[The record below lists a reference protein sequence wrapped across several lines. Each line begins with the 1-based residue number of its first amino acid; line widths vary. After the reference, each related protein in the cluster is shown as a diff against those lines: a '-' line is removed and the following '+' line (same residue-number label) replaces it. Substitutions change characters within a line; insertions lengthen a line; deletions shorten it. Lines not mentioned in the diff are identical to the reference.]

1 MPIFWTADVPVSADV
16 ACFSG
21 NLAKVGGNLIH
32 RILFGVPTAYER
44 RIIGTTSDYL
54 DQGSRL
60 NGERGV
66 RHLHFEGTLNALAPL
81 STINTEASEKLV
93 DGDGTTICST
103 VAIALDV
110 PGFRDPNGVV
120 RSNNGTGAFAPTS
133 EGAWGTQSI
142 EAHSLGVS
150 HEGYFHKS
158 LGSCCSDLTVSP
170 DEFSFTVHKNDFV
183 FFVIDGWT
191 YSASGHA
198 TTWRIRGTRVSD
210 TVFKVVGTMLTCKH
224 AIRGPYPSF
233 EAAPLQEPDEYTIGV
248 NSSTCIPNA
257 GAGPRAQSVL
267 FDQLVA
273 ELRLWRPR
281 GDVAQKA
288 LDDYR
293 EVHSN
298 SIENAT
304 QAEEGLRSILPLDA
318 AVLAFDGRTRALNDP
333 VGGMRQLARAAASL
347 YLWYRY
353 VLIPG
358 FSDVAEWIS
367 AVKRLSREYGKAA
380 DSPRRLRG
388 SEKYSV
394 EALGFTLN
402 VRVAELLSVTPYAR
416 DSLVDLALRFGFE
429 IGLGQA
435 WDLVPFSFVEDWFLN
450 RAGTLRAIDW
460 FFYGALLR
468 LHVRVMSQKTS
479 YEGPFDDGFW
489 QGSISASYYV
499 REVTLTKPSFVELLP
514 LPRCVPI
521 SDWAP
526 VAAALAIVR

>member
-1 MPIFWTADVPVSADV
+1 MTITWTADIPVSADV
-16 ACFSG
+16 ACFAA
-21 NLAKVGGNLIH
+21 NLAKVGAGLIN
-32 RILFGVPTAYER
+32 RIIFGIPTAYER
-44 RIIGTTSDYL
+44 RVIGSTSGYL
-54 DQGSRL
+54 DQGPRL

-66 RHLHFEGTLNALAPL
+66 RHLRLEGALNAYAPL
-81 STINTEASEKLV
+81 ATINTEASAILV
-93 DGDGTTICST
+93 DGNGTTICSQ
-103 VAIALDV
+103 VAIALDE
-110 PGFRDPNGVV
+110 PGFRATDGVV
-120 RSNNGTGAFAPTS
+120 KSANGSGAFAPTS
-133 EGAWGTQSI
+133 GGAWGTQSI
-142 EAHSLGVS
+142 ETSSLSVAV
-150 HEGYFHKS
+150 EGSFRKS
-158 LGSCCSDLTVSP
+158 YGSCYSDLTVGP
-170 DEFSFTVHKNDFV
+170 DDFSFTCHQNAYTFYVVGSNSV
-183 FFVIDGWT
+183 
-191 YSASGHA
+191 SASGYATRWRISGTRISHTQFRVTA
-198 TTWRIRGTRVSD
+198 TTLSRR
-210 TVFKVVGTMLTCKH
+210 H
-224 AIRGPYPSF
+224 AIRGPYPSW
-233 EAAPLQEPDEYTIGV
+233 EAAPLLQPDVYTIRV
-248 NSSTCIPNA
+248 NTLRCLPNE
-257 GAGPRAQSVL
+257 GTGPRAQSVL
-267 FDQLVA
+267 FDRLVS
-273 ELRLWRPR
+273 ELIRSRPR
-281 GDVAQKA
+281 GDVAQRA

-293 EVHSN
+293 DVHSN

-304 QAEEGLRSILPLDA
+304 QAAEGLRSILPLDA

-333 VGGMRQLARAAASL
+333 VGGMRQLTRAAASL

-353 VLIPG
+353 VLLPG

-388 SEKYSV
+388 SDKYSV
-394 EALGFTLN
+394 EALGFTLK

-468 LHVRVMSQKTS
+468 LHVRVKSQKTS
-479 YEGPFDDGFW
+479 YEGSFDDGLW
-489 QGSISASYYV
+489 LGSISVSYYV

-526 VAAALAIVR
+526 VAAALAIAR